1 LAMKLLVCGK
11 GGSGKSVVT
20 TLLAGELASK
30 GFKVLVVD
38 MDESN
43 FGLHRQLGLELPKSL
58 TEYLGGRRE
67 LSQKIFEASGEEEVL
82 SEIFRGGW
90 RMENLPAECL
100 SHRGSITLLSV
111 GKIRRFEEGCACPM
125 GALVR
130 GFLERLKLDEREAVL
145 VDSDAG
151 IEHFGRG
158 VEGACSFILVVVD
171 PTYESVRLSASI
183 LRMAEQAGKPAYLI
197 LNRVNSRIMDTLMKG
212 LDKSRILGVIP
223 EREEIFQACLEGSEI
238 RLNLKEVG
246 ELVNRLLSLPEGKP
260 GKL

>member
-1 LAMKLLVCGK
+1 VKILVCGK

-20 TLLAGELASK
+20 TLLAGELASR

-67 LSQKIFEASGEEEVL
+67 LSQKIFKASGEEEVL
-82 SEIFRGGW
+82 SQVFRGGW
-90 RMENLPAECL
+90 KVESLPAECL
-100 SHRGSITLLSV
+100 SHRGNITLLAV

-125 GALVR
+125 GALAR
-130 GFLERLKLDEREAVL
+130 SLLERLELGEREVIL

-158 VEGACSFILVVVD
+158 VEGACSLILVVVD
-171 PTYESVRLSASI
+171 PTYESLRLSTSI
-183 LRMAEQAGKPAYLI
+183 LKMAGEAGKPAYLI

-212 LDKSRILGVIP
+212 LDKSRILGVVP

-238 RLNLKEVG
+238 RLNLKEVS
-246 ELVNRLLSLPEGKP
+246 ELVDRLLSLKP
-260 GKL
+260 